1 MKSTQR
7 LSLLMLNFKKSSTFF
22 FTGGLNFLP
31 TASEKDAVDSLT
43 LDRLQNCG

>member
-1 MKSTQR
+1 MFYYSD
-7 LSLLMLNFKKSSTFF
+7 LLNPHSA
-22 FTGGLNFLP
+22 GGLNFLP